1 MDKEE
6 VIQIYII
13 EYYFARKKNEILPF
27 VTTWMKL
34 EDIMLSKISQ
44 KEKEKYCMILLIRE
58 I

>member
-1 MDKEE
+1 M
-6 VIQIYII
+6 IQIYII